1 MTQDINRRRL
11 LLTAR
16 WACYTLLLVLCY
28 MLQSNR
34 VLFELGG
41 IRPLWLP
48 AACLVLS
55 VWEDAFPSA
64 VYGMFAGLLWDLSSN
79 RLAGFFAGFLL
90 ICCFACSSVTQL
102 LLRRTV
108 FNTCALSLCCLLL
121 VTGLD
126 FLFSYVL
133 FGLPQRGMYYVGTLI
148 PTVVYTVLV
157 CAVLYPLFRFISRIG
172 RSEA

>member
-1 MTQDINRRRL
+1 MTQNLNRQRL

-16 WACYTLLLVLCY
+16 WACYALLLVLCY
-28 MLQSNR
+28 TLQTNR
-34 VLFELGG
+34 ILFELGG

-64 VYGMFAGLLWDLSSN
+64 LYGMFAGLLWDLSSN

-90 ICCFACSSVTQL
+90 VCCFACSSITQL
-102 LLRRTV
+102 LLRRTL
-108 FNTCALSLCCLLL
+108 FNTCALSLGCLLV

-126 FLFSYVL
+126 YLFSYVL
-133 FGLPQRGMYYVGTLI
+133 FSLPQRGTYYLGTLI
-148 PTVVYTVLV
+148 PTVVYTVLI
-157 CAVLYPLFRFISRIG
+157 CAVLYPLYRLIFRIG
-172 RSEA
+172 RGES

>member
-1 MTQDINRRRL
+1 MTQNINRQRL
-11 LLTAR
+11 LHAAR
-16 WACYTLLLVLCY
+16 WVCYILLLVLCY
-28 MLQSNR
+28 TLQTNR

-64 VYGMFAGLLWDLSSN
+64 LYGMFAGLLWDLSSN

-90 ICCFACSSVTQL
+90 VCCFICSSITQL

-108 FNTCALSLCCLLL
+108 FNTSALSLCCLLL

-133 FGLPQRGMYYVGTLI
+133 FGLPQRGIYYVGTLI
-148 PTVVYTVLV
+148 PTVIYTVLV
-157 CAVLYPLFRFISRIG
+157 CAVLYPLVRLISRIG